1 MSLLTQ
7 FYPSSSGGNGS
18 TSIGYVSGYPYL
30 DTNLENIF
38 SAAYNPTTGWYYIVT
53 GLSRDDINGYQTQ
66 GGNILASRD
75 GENFTLG
82 YAANLIANG
91 YGKSY
96 NFPLGTP
103 SGANNDAVVLAQS
116 ISQQPGS
123 YGYLVAT
130 LDGGS
135 DAGPVSFTP
144 KSPAAGAMMN
154 APALASYNS
163 NSGRYLIVGNDAGTY
178 KQTTSTDGATWSA
191 IANAGG
197 TVPVG
202 TLTAYAARG
211 RQTTYINIDA
221 STALYKTTDGGL
233 AWTAVGGTLPVTGPL
248 AAGAENT
255 GNLAL
260 AKGYY
265 STNEGVSWQPWSA
278 PAGVTELSSIAYS
291 DKADRYIGWASTAL
305 NSSVAGKM
313 VVSTDGTGSTWVYA
327 AAGDTELQAQ
337 LWGLTL
343 TRNAA
348 IGLGTDLYYIPQSAA
363 SGFSSSAYIAKV
375 DVSLL

>member
-7 FYPSSSGGNGS
+7 FYSSSSGGSGS
-18 TSIGYVSGYPYL
+18 TSIGYVSGYPYQ

-53 GLSRDDINGYQTQ
+53 GLTRDDVNGYLTQ
-66 GGNILASRD
+66 GGNILASTD

-82 YAANLIANG
+82 YASNLNANG
-91 YGKSY
+91 YVKAY
-96 NFPLGTP
+96 NFPLVTP
-103 SGANNDAVVLAQS
+103 SGANNDVVALGQTTN
-116 ISQQPGS
+116 QQTGS
-123 YGYLVAT
+123 YGALMVT

-135 DAGPVSFTP
+135 STGPVSFTP
-144 KSPAAGAMMN
+144 RNVGGGAMMSS
-154 APALASYNS
+154 PFLASYNS
-163 NSGRYLIVGNDAGTY
+163 NSGRYLVVGNDAATY

-191 IANAGG
+191 LANAGG

-202 TLTAYAARG
+202 ALTAYAARG
-211 RQTTYINIDA
+211 RQTTYINIDS
-221 STALYKTTDGGL
+221 STALYKSTDGGL
-233 AWTAVGGTLPVTGPL
+233 AWTAIGGTLPVTGPL

-278 PAGVTELSSIAYS
+278 PAGVTELGSIAYS
-291 DKADRYIGWASTAL
+291 DKADKYIGWASLNL
-305 NSSVAGKM
+305 NSSVIGRM

-327 AAGDTELQAQ
+327 AAADTDLQAQ

-343 TRNAA
+343 TKNAA
-348 IGLGTDLYYIPQSAA
+348 IGLGTDLYYIPQAAA
-363 SGFSSSAYIAKV
+363 SGYASASYIAKV